1 MAKTKVITRNIL
13 LLSLVSFF
21 TDMSSEMLYPVMPL
35 FFASVG
41 VSIIGIA
48 MIEGFAEAVAGIS
61 KSFFGHL
68 GDRWE
73 AGVVRTDRLWSFALT
88 KPLLGF
94 ISSPAAFIAIRSADR
109 FGKGIRTAPRDAILS
124 LESHSKFRGKVFG
137 FHRSLD
143 TFGAAAGPL
152 IALAIIAAFSL
163 YNDLGKVF
171 LFALIPGIVAIILTF
186 KVRTNIKSA
195 LVSWATFRKACKSY
209 IGIFRPSLYT
219 ANYKKL
225 MIGLVLVG
233 IFNSTDVFLLLRASE
248 LLGSSQEI
256 FGVQIHNAI
265 LVIGLYILF
274 NIFYAVLSLIMGA
287 LADKKGFRNTF
298 LVGLVGF
305 AVAYGL
311 LSRDLTFGWL
321 VVAFA
326 VYALFAAANDGVVK
340 AWISTQLPKERV
352 GTGIG
357 VANTIISLAFLV
369 SSILTGVLWQ
379 VFSSSIALSILSMGM
394 ILPFVY
400 ILLIIPAREEVK

>member
-1 MAKTKVITRNIL
+1 MRIGYG
-13 LLSLVSFF
+13 LS
-21 TDMSSEMLYPVMPL
+21 
-35 FFASVG
+35 
-41 VSIIGIA
+41 
-48 MIEGFAEAVAGIS
+48 
-61 KSFFGHL
+61 
-68 GDRWE
+68 
-73 AGVVRTDRLWSFALT
+73 ALT
-88 KPLLGF
+88 KPLLGSV
-94 ISSPAAFIAIRSADR
+94 SSPAAFIAIRSADR

-171 LFALIPGIVAIILTF
+171 LFALIPGIIAVILTF

-274 NIFYAVLSLIMGA
+274 NIFYAILSLIMGA
-287 LADKKGFRNTF
+287 FADKKGFRNTF

-357 VANTIISLAFLV
+357 VANTIISLTFLV

-379 VFSSSIALSILSMGM
+379 MFSSSIALSILSIGM

-400 ILLIIPAREEVK
+400 ILLIIPAREETK